1 MNNTIHSLSAGAV
14 AFLVAFVLISF
25 GLSHYI
31 LFWAYVGLAYFSSVL
46 PDALEP
52 ATSWQHR
59 KKWHS
64 ERCLMYM
71 LIALII
77 GWVIG
82 MFTGYFFLMFFALG
96 YVVHLLE
103 DATTPVGLPK
113 I

>member
-1 MNNTIHSLSAGAV
+1 
-14 AFLVAFVLISF
+14 
-25 GLSHYI
+25 
-31 LFWAYVGLAYFSSVL
+31 
-46 PDALEP
+46 
-52 ATSWQHR
+52 
-59 KKWHS
+59 
-64 ERCLMYM
+64 MYM